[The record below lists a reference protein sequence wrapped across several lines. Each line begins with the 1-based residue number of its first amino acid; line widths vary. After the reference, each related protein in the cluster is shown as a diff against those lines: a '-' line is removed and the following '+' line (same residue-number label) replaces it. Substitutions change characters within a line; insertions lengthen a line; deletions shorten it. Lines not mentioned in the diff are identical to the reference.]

1 MAYDAV
7 KRHLAIEKLVTR
19 SSVKG
24 LERRYYRFRLDRW
37 YGGIV
42 TADCVGCGL
51 LCRFCWVSDRV
62 AYNPSHVGSF
72 YSPEDVALKLLHMA
86 DKSGL
91 RQLRL
96 SGGEPTIGKNHL
108 LRLLELL
115 DGSNLSFILETNG
128 IPIAYDSDYAPQL
141 SSYRFIHVRVS
152 LKGCSE
158 NEFAMLTGAKP
169 ENYRLQLTALER
181 LIENDVSCHP
191 SVMASFSTKESLKA
205 LREKLAEIS
214 PILAENLEIEE
225 LILYPNVR
233 RKIAR
238 YGLRYYTSYY
248 PDNIPP
254 EQI

>member
-19 SSVKG
+19 VSIKG

-37 YGGIV
+37 YGGII

-72 YSPEDVALKLLHMA
+72 YSAEDVSTRLLSMA
-86 DKSGL
+86 DVSGL

-115 DGSNLSFILETNG
+115 DGNKFLFILETNG
-128 IPIAYDSDYAPQL
+128 MPIAYDGDYASQL

-152 LKGCSE
+152 LKGCNE
-158 NEFAMLTGAKP
+158 DEFAMLTGAKP
-169 ENYRLQLTALER
+169 ENYHLQLKALER
-181 LIENDVSCHP
+181 LIENGVSCHP
-191 SVMASFSTKESLKA
+191 SVMASFSPRESLKA

-214 PILAENLEIEE
+214 PTLAENLEIEE
-225 LILYPNVR
+225 LILYPNVK
-233 RKIAR
+233 RKIAK
-238 YGLRYYTSYY
+238 YGLRYYKGYY